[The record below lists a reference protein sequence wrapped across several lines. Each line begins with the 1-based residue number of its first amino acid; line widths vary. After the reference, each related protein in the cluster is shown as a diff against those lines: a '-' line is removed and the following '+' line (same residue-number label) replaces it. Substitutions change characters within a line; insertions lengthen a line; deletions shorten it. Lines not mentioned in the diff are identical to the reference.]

1 MPGLG
6 VLVCRRPI
14 GPSRTVGGLAQ
25 YDAHEG
31 ALARG
36 GIARLKH
43 ERPIHPAED
52 RTVGR
57 FAGAQI
63 GERVFALARVGRFG
77 ADLEQDGHVR
87 SRGDAVQP
95 AEPAPAARAGDVHQR
110 VVEVPIH
117 DEDPLPHCL
126 DVQPVAQEDEQVDRV
141 DETAERPAPDDRVAQ
156 ALQPAH
162 EPRTP
167 GDLLERDGP
176 RRPVPRGAGKRVP
189 EDAQYRIQADI
200 AVHVEHRDRA
210 VTTLQLALEP
220 GDQARFARAVQ
231 SRESDQ
237 HARFTTRGGI
247 GATTARARA
256 G

>member
-1 MPGLG
+1 
-6 VLVCRRPI
+6 
-14 GPSRTVGGLAQ
+14 AQ
-25 YDAHEG
+25 HDSHEG

-43 ERPIHPAED
+43 ERPIHPAEYSAI
-52 RTVGR
+52 GG

-87 SRGDAVQP
+87 RRGDAVQP

-117 DEDPLPHCL
+117 DEDPLPHYL
-126 DVQPVAQEDEQVDRV
+126 DVQPVAQEDEQVDGV
-141 DETAERPAPDDRVAQ
+141 DETAQRPAPDDRVAQ

-176 RRPVPRGAGKRVP
+176 RRPDSRGAGERVP
-189 EDAQYRIQADI
+189 DDAQYRIQADI
-200 AVHVEHRDRA
+200 AVNVEHRDRTVA
-210 VTTLQLALEP
+210 TPQLALEP
-220 GDQARFARAVQ
+220 GD
-231 SRESDQ
+231 
-237 HARFTTRGGI
+237 H
-247 GATTARARA
+247 
-256 G
+256 